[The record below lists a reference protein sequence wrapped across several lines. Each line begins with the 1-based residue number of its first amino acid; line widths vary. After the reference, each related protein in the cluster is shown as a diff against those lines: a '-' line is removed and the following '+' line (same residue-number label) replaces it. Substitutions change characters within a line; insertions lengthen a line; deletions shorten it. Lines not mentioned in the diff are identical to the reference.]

1 MNYTGSMNRNDA
13 ELYMQTIKDKYEAK
27 KQKEIENFL
36 SRMKIV
42 GPEPEPEPKQ
52 EPKQELQQEPE
63 LENPTNKGKPKVPT
77 VDGNKLSFMPK
88 KFDVPVTPK
97 QSLENKSF
105 SKPVVLGGIRGK
117 FINEDIITAKS
128 KQRKNPPKFKVAIGE
143 DEDGKVITKDYASQ
157 KSRIWGEFRK
167 IEFGRYKEQY
177 KEAGRVPY
185 WSEFQKLCSA
195 VWGSLSDDEKQ
206 DMVLNGSDID
216 WINL

>member
-42 GPEPEPEPKQ
+42 GPPEPEVQPESELEPEPEPEKS
-52 EPKQELQQEPE
+52 KI
-63 LENPTNKGKPKVPT
+63 KVPT
-77 VDGNKLSFMPK
+77 GGDKNKLSFMPK